1 MKNISIYGLS
11 LLFVFA
17 LSFSVAF
24 AHGGP
29 AGNSDYYVEPGS
41 KACMGQL
48 ASMHAQDELKG
59 TNGLPDS
66 FAASGHGGF
75 GLTKGA
81 SVQETMKAFKAYCGK

>member
-1 MKNISIYGLS
+1 MKKTIVLGLVV
-11 LLFVFA
+11 VFMFS

-29 AGNSDYYVEPGS
+29 NGNPDYYVEPGS

-59 TNGLPDS
+59 TNGLPAS
-66 FAASGHGGF
+66 FAVSGHGGF

-81 SVQETMKAFKAYCGK
+81 SVKETMKAFKEYCGK